1 MLRHKAFTLI
11 EVMVA
16 VMIVSVVIAALWQMR
31 GDTSNKFFNIQKM
44 INTNQYDSFLLYT
57 DNKYGFE
64 SSNIDMKR
72 LANDFRVQSD
82 LRRKLSSMKV
92 KIKYEKLQVIDTS
105 EFNSD
110 EQNATTGIIFEIG
123 KTDLVAKKFSSSL
136 IRIRVQ

>member
-11 EVMVA
+11 EVMVS

-72 LANDFRVQSD
+72 LADDFRVQSD

-123 KTDLVAKKFSSSL
+123 KTDLVAKEFSSSL

>member
-1 MLRHKAFTLI
+1 
-11 EVMVA
+11 MVA